1 MGTGFISTSMKRQ
14 PLTNKILFV
23 DDEESI
29 LQGFKLTVGRNYEI
43 SVASSGKKGLELY
56 DRDGPFAVVV
66 SDFAMPEM
74 NGAEFLGELRKR
86 DSSVVTMLLTGEA
99 NIEEVSEVVSSGG
112 IFRLLNK
119 PCSSEK
125 LKRNVEEA
133 LRQYNLI
140 RAEKELLEETL
151 NGSITA
157 LISLFSASKPLFFG
171 RAQRVKKL
179 AVKVAEKM
187 EMEDV
192 WCIELATIF
201 SYLGYLTLPDSE
213 LEKIYNAEELSPEV
227 QMIISGFP
235 AFVEDILS
243 RIPRI
248 KRVSKIV
255 ALLAEDN
262 FLSDR
267 EKKKEGLAAS
277 VIRLAQTY
285 ENCLSRGMGKKDI
298 LDGIKKHTEQY
309 SPRILKTLG
318 DVLEQTQAPTQKL
331 RIKCSDLKE
340 GMRLQEELRLPNGTL
355 VAPKGMEVTYHFIRM
370 IDNYVVSYFGN
381 PFPSK
386 IEVIQSS

>member
-1 MGTGFISTSMKRQ
+1 MKRH
-14 PLTNKILFV
+14 PLTNRILFV

-29 LQGFKLTVGRNYEI
+29 LQGFKLTLGRKYEI
-43 SVASSGKKGLELY
+43 SVASSGKEGLEIY

-66 SDFAMPEM
+66 SDFSMPEM
-74 NGAEFLGELRKR
+74 NGAEFLGELRQR
-86 DSSVVTMLLTGEA
+86 GSSAVTMLLTGVA
-99 NIEEVSEVVSSGG
+99 NFEEVSEVVSSGG

-125 LKRNVEEA
+125 LKENLEQA

-151 NGSITA
+151 NGSVSA

-179 AVKVAEKM
+179 AVKLADRLGM
-187 EMEDV
+187 DDI
-192 WCIELATIF
+192 WRIELATVF
-201 SYLGYLTLPDSE
+201 SYLGYLTLPDNE
-213 LEKIYNAEELSPEV
+213 LEKIYNGEEVSPEV
-227 QMIISGFP
+227 QMIMSGFP

-255 ALLAEDN
+255 SLLAEDE
-262 FLSDR
+262 FMAGR
-267 EKKKEGLAAS
+267 EKQTEGLAAS

-285 ENCLSRGMGKKDI
+285 ENCLSRGMGKKEI
-298 LDGIKKHTEQY
+298 LDGIREQTERY
-309 SPRILKTLG
+309 STEILQTLAE
-318 DVLEQTQAPTQKL
+318 VLEQSQTSTEKL
-331 RIKCSDLKE
+331 RVECSDLKE

-355 VAPKGMEVTYHFIRM
+355 VAPKGMEVTHHFIRM
-370 IDNYVVSYFGN
+370 IDNYVISYFGN
-381 PFPSK
+381 PFPNK
-386 IEVIQSS
+386 IEVSNSV

>member
-267 EKKKEGLAAS
+267 ENKKEGLAAS

-298 LDGIKKHTEQY
+298 LDGIKKHTERY

-340 GMRLQEELRLPNGTL
+340 GMCLQEELRLPNGTL